1 MRGRRVFVTGLGFVS
16 PHGEDPEAV
25 FERICSSES
34 AIRLARTGTPEFGAD
49 VLLASIDF
57 EPGDRIG
64 KVDRLSMARAS
75 QMAVVATRNALDRSG
90 LMTEGSGPE
99 EAGVYMGCG
108 LGGAEVLQQSYRT
121 YFERRS
127 RRVRPTTVPMIMASG
142 PASQVSM
149 SFDIRGPA
157 HTYSVACAS
166 SAVAIG
172 EAFRSI
178 RDGYAHVAIAGGAEA
193 MLNDG
198 TVAAWQAVGVI
209 AKLHPD
215 GAEASC
221 RPFDAERTGLVLGE
235 GAVTLILESEERA
248 EARGAEPIAEIVGF
262 GASSDAHK
270 LTEPSVGGQERAIRE
285 ALEDAHLPADTV
297 GYINA
302 HATGTPAG
310 DPVEIE
316 AIKRMFGPAAQ
327 NLAVSSTKST
337 HGHLVGASGALECAI
352 TALALRERRIPPTAN
367 LTSPDSAC
375 DIDCV
380 AGEARDAPDLE
391 VALSN
396 SFAFGGSNA
405 TLVLRRFDRG
415 RLDA

>member
-16 PHGEDPEAV
+16 PHGEDPAAI
-25 FERICSSES
+25 FERICLGES
-34 AIRLARTGTPEFGAD
+34 AIRMVRSGTPEMGAD

-64 KVDRLSMARAS
+64 KADRLLMARAA
-75 QMAVVATRNALDRSG
+75 QMAVVATGNALEDSG
-90 LMTEGSGPE
+90 LLADARGPE
-99 EAGVYMGCG
+99 EAAVYMGCG
-108 LGGAEVLQQSYRT
+108 LGGAEILQQSYRT
-121 YFERRS
+121 YSDRKS
-127 RRVRPTTVPMIMASG
+127 RRVRPTTVPLIMASG
-142 PASQVSM
+142 PASQVCM
-149 SFDIRGPA
+149 SFGIRGPA

-166 SAVAIG
+166 SSVAIG

-178 RDGYAHVAIAGGAEA
+178 RDSYTDVAITGGAEA

-198 TVAAWQAVGVI
+198 SVAAWQAVGVI
-209 AKLHPD
+209 AKEHAD

-221 RPFDAERTGLVLGE
+221 RPFDLERTGLVLGE
-235 GAVTLILESEERA
+235 GACTLILESEERA
-248 EARGAEPIAEIVGF
+248 AARGVEPLAEIVGF

-270 LTEPSVGGQERAIRE
+270 LTEPSVDGQERAIRN
-285 ALEDAHLPADTV
+285 ALEDAGLPADAV

-316 AIKRMFGPAAQ
+316 AIKRTFGAAAQ
-327 NLAVSSTKST
+327 RVAVSSTKSM

-352 TALALRERRIPPTAN
+352 TALALNERRLPPTAN
-367 LTSPDSAC
+367 LTAPDPAC
-375 DIDCV
+375 DLDCV
-380 AGEARDAPDLE
+380 AGVGRDAPELE

-405 TLVLRRFDRG
+405 TLVLRRT
-415 RLDA
+415 

>member
-16 PHGEDPEAV
+16 PHGEDPAGI
-25 FERICSSES
+25 FEKICLGES
-34 AIRLARTGTPEFGAD
+34 AIRMVRSGTPEMGAD

-57 EPGDRIG
+57 EPGDRID
-64 KVDRLSMARAS
+64 KVDGLFMARAA
-75 QMAVVATRNALDRSG
+75 QMAVVATRNALEDSG
-90 LMTEGSGPE
+90 LLAEGRGPE

-108 LGGAEVLQQSYRT
+108 LGGAEILQGSYSI
-121 YFERRS
+121 YFERRT
-127 RRVRPTTVPMIMASG
+127 RRGRPTTVPMIMANG
-142 PASQVSM
+142 PASQICM
-149 SFDIRGPA
+149 QFGIHAPA
-157 HTYSVACAS
+157 HTYSIACAS
-166 SAVAIG
+166 SSVAIG

-178 RDGYAHVAIAGGAEA
+178 RDGYTDVAIAGGAEA

-198 TVAAWQAVGVI
+198 SVAAWQAVGVI
-209 AKLHPD
+209 AKEHAD

-221 RPFDAERTGLVLGE
+221 RPFDLERTGLVLGE
-235 GAVTLILESEERA
+235 GACTLILESEKRA
-248 EARGAEPIAEIVGF
+248 AAHGVEPLAEIVGF

-270 LTEPSVGGQERAIRE
+270 LTEPSVDGQERAIRN
-285 ALEDAHLPADTV
+285 ALEDAGLTADAV

-316 AIKRMFGPAAQ
+316 AIKRAFGVAAQ
-327 NLAVSSTKST
+327 GVAVSSTKSM

-352 TALALRERRIPPTAN
+352 TALALNERRLPPTAN
-367 LTSPDSAC
+367 LTAPDPAC
-375 DIDCV
+375 DLDCV
-380 AGEARDAPDLE
+380 AGVGRDAPELE

-405 TLVLRRFDRG
+405 TLVLRR
-415 RLDA
+415 A